1 MAKPRIII
9 ADADLNY
16 IIPLQLKFME
26 EFFYKVDLE
35 IITDE
40 EYFKNLFLEPQKA
53 DILIVSEDFYD
64 SSLKK
69 HNISNLFIM
78 MEQYEEGKTDELNL
92 NRLFKYTSIK
102 EIFNK
107 ITAKSART
115 LNIDK
120 IVKKESQVVLV
131 CSACG
136 GVGKTTV
143 SLGISASLTKNYK
156 KVLYINAG
164 RLQSF
169 HRMLKNQSV
178 ISSADI
184 YAKLVRGNENIYS
197 DIKHVLRKE
206 IFSYLPPF
214 KAALMSLGLTYSIYE
229 KIVTSVKKSNDYD
242 YIVIDADTAFDEDN
256 AKLLNLS
263 DKVIVVS
270 KQTSTSIFATNILV
284 DNINGTNSDKYIFV
298 CNNFNKNEDNS
309 IITSNM
315 QLKFVVNE
323 YIKHFDDYD
332 QLSCEDLSKD
342 TGIQKTAF
350 LVI

>member
-26 EFFYKVDLE
+26 EFFNKVDLE

-40 EYFKNLFLEPQKA
+40 EYFKNLFLEPQRA

-78 MEQYEEGKTDELNL
+78 MEQYEEGKTDELNI

-102 EIFNK
+102 EIFSK
-107 ITAKSART
+107 ITAKSARA
-115 LNIDK
+115 LNINE

-229 KIVTSVKKSNDYD
+229 KIVTSAKKSNDYD

-256 AKLLNLS
+256 AKLLNIS
-263 DKVIVVS
+263 DKVIIVNE
-270 KQTSTSIFATNILV
+270 QTSSSIFATNILV

-298 CNNFNKNEDNS
+298 CNNFNKNEDNA

-315 QLKFVVNE
+315 PLKFVVNE
-323 YIKHFDDYD
+323 YIEHFDNYD